1 MKDLVPGSFWQSG
14 SQFLQLAE
22 EDWPI
27 KLSYHTDQL
36 EGELVID
43 KQFYVAVV
51 NIAHPDLLGRITNYC
66 SSWRRMTRVLARI
79 TRLGMSFYPTPCGNW
94 KNGKRYYE
102 VRWAD
107 SWEPEENLE
116 LC

>member
-1 MKDLVPGSFWQSG
+1 M
-14 SQFLQLAE
+14 
-22 EDWPI
+22 
-27 KLSYHTDQL
+27 
-36 EGELVID
+36 
-43 KQFYVAVV
+43 AVV

-116 LC
+116 GCADLISEFWKTAKSKGKAYKQVIFHCFII